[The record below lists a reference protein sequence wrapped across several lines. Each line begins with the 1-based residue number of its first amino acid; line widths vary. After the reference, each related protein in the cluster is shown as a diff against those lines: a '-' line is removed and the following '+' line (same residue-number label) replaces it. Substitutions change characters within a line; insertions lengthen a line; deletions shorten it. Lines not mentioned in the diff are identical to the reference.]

1 MLDHIVINHPESCM
15 DIGTEIIISDIN
27 QPMLDVGKSKAERIK
42 IEEGIFLQNLAF
54 SHLWFVFYVLYVL
67 YIYIW
72 YIWYAY
78 QLTVYNRLIHGIN

>member
-1 MLDHIVINHPESCM
+1 MFILEYLESNRNQSFDLQSKILCFPEGDVAFVMLDHIVINHPESCM

-54 SHLWFVFYVLYVL
+54 SHL
-67 YIYIW
+67 
-72 YIWYAY
+72 
-78 QLTVYNRLIHGIN
+78 

>member
-15 DIGTEIIISDIN
+15 DIGAEIIISDIN

-54 SHLWFVFYVLYVL
+54 SHL
-67 YIYIW
+67 
-72 YIWYAY
+72 
-78 QLTVYNRLIHGIN
+78 